1 MEGECY
7 EWGSALGGR
16 RGPEAKWTLGVQPS
30 ADRSALGTYTHDW
43 GRTWLCTKT
52 KNNGLRC
59 CNGPNAFMLMY
70 AGYIGSVSFLETIK
84 RLLELLRQYNP
95 DLIYGVLAVPLQC
108 L

>member
-1 MEGECY
+1 
-7 EWGSALGGR
+7 
-16 RGPEAKWTLGVQPS
+16 
-30 ADRSALGTYTHDW
+30 
-43 GRTWLCTKT
+43 
-52 KNNGLRC
+52 
-59 CNGPNAFMLMY
+59 MY